1 MLAARK
7 GQRQFGQLRSGNGL
21 KYHTVIVV
29 PHARARFRKLRISN
43 RQLAIAVSVVAALT
57 LASIFTTWSFFTKTV
72 DLKEL
77 AQVRNENESLR
88 RVNRSFEDSIRTLQK
103 QLGEFEDRT
112 RQLAIV
118 AGLDELGVGQQAG
131 IGGNDSLA
139 ADGVDIYGLKR
150 RSTHLDRDLSQV
162 DAKLTEQLRLIASTP
177 AIAPVKGILTSAFG
191 TRRDPITG
199 KPAMH
204 RAIDIATAPG
214 TTVIASADGIVVR
227 TGRIGGLGKAVYVSH
242 GYGVTTR
249 YAHLSSIDVT
259 PGQRVERGDLLGRVG
274 STGRTTGYHLHYEV
288 RVDGRAVN
296 PLAYIVDST
305 RG

>member
-1 MLAARK
+1 M
-7 GQRQFGQLRSGNGL
+7 

-43 RQLAIAVSVVAALT
+43 RQLVVAVAALAAVT

-77 AQVRNENESLR
+77 EQVREENESLR
-88 RVNRSFEDSIRTLQK
+88 QVNRSFEDSIRTLQK

-118 AGLDELGVGQQAG
+118 AGLDELGIGQQAG
-131 IGGNDSLA
+131 IGGQESYL
-139 ADGVDIYGLKR
+139 DGQVDLSALGQ
-150 RSTHLDRDLSQV
+150 RSTEIDRSLEEV
-162 DAKLTEQLRLIASTP
+162 DAKLSERQRLIASTP
-177 AIAPVKGILTSAFG
+177 AIAPVKGILTSSFG
-191 TRRDPITG
+191 GRKDPITG
-199 KPAMH
+199 KPARH
-204 RAIDIATAPG
+204 WGIDIATAPG
-214 TTVIASADGIVVR
+214 SSVMASADGIVVR

-249 YAHLSSIDVT
+249 YAHLASIEVT
-259 PGQRVERGDLLGRVG
+259 PGQRVGRGDMLGRVG
-274 STGRTTGYHLHYEV
+274 ATGRATGYHLHYEV
-288 RVDGRAVN
+288 RVDGGAVN
-296 PLAYIVDST
+296 PLAYILDGT